1 MLDFITGPL
10 FVISLVIF
18 TVGMLARVVL
28 YVRGLDWRLE
38 RIAYRYHTDRSI
50 PGALASIF
58 KWLIPGGTDGW
69 RTQPV
74 ATTLFFLLHFGA
86 VLVPLFLLGHTVLL
100 ERYLGISLPSLPG
113 TLADI
118 LSVLSLAAILLLA
131 ARRMAS
137 PALRQLNSRA
147 DWFILLLTFL
157 PFATGLMARLDTSAY
172 QSWMVLHVL
181 SGELFLILAPFTK
194 LSHIVLFF
202 LSRAQIGMDFAI
214 KRGGA
219 TRGGAFP
226 W

>member
-18 TVGMLARVVL
+18 VVGMLARVFW

-38 RIAYRYHTDRSI
+38 RVAYRYHAERSV
-50 PGALASIF
+50 PGALVSIF
-58 KWLIPGGTDGW
+58 KWMIPGATDGW

-74 ATTLFFLLHFGA
+74 AAVLFFLLHFGA

-100 ERYLGISLPSLPG
+100 ERYVGIALPSLPG

-118 LSVLSLAAILLLA
+118 LSVASLVAIVLLGV
-131 ARRMAS
+131 RRMIS
-137 PALRQLNSRA
+137 PALRQLNSSA
-147 DWFILLLTFL
+147 DWLILVLTFL
-157 PFATGLMARLDTSAY
+157 PFATGLIARLDTSAY

-202 LSRAQIGMDFAI
+202 MSRAQIGMDFAI